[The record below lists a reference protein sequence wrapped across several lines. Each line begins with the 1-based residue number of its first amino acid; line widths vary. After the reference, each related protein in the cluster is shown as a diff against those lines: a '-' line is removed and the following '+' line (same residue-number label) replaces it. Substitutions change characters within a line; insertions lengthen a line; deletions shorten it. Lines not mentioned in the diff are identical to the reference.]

1 MIPTRVTEPHE
12 EQATRNTPREGSG
25 SVTGPS
31 VSSSPAGIE
40 LDGVGAEGRPRMGL
54 VSVPLDGLLVHRQ
67 PVERPF
73 PQRVGTV
80 GH

>member
-1 MIPTRVTEPHE
+1 
-12 EQATRNTPREGSG
+12 
-25 SVTGPS
+25 
-31 VSSSPAGIE
+31 
-40 LDGVGAEGRPRMGL
+40 L